1 MATVQSQLSRRT
13 NSNTKQRQVIQTND
27 DGLEEVGHEALLF
40 VYGHNVNIYSDVFS
54 IPPSSSA
61 WEIHQSYQKLLQKL
75 EFALNALSRESD
87 VNDKFQTQSALLW
100 GMKPSQLAAGMHP
113 RIFIEIKIDAVKRAY
128 QILADSS
135 SRQEYDFFLRE
146 HLHNANTLHRKNFN
160 CDASCDESE
169 LVGESFASDDDD
181 DESNNTVTLYEDY
194 EEEEVVRSSSHD
206 GRVSSYECKNDATAH
221 VQTVPDS
228 LVMHSINNDEVFDP
242 FNLYDEVYSPSA
254 STRGQEPP
262 ELVAP
267 VTPDF
272 SYNSVD
278 MMDEDKKEATTFV
291 CSLPK
296 DDDSSNASVMSEED
310 LDDDDNSYGAERI
323 VTSGSSR
330 LTNLEPEEEIH
341 LDVCVEEEEE
351 MLDTF
356 RSIAKSISAI
366 DEEKDGETRK
376 QAAIDQKQTAFL
388 AQMNQNPED
397 EIDCFRN
404 DGSCDNSENN
414 DDMSYESFDK
424 ETEVDDDVSTQSAW
438 PCVGACF
445 EEMAGTV
452 DDINSAIDQMC
463 GRKRC

>member
-13 NSNTKQRQVIQTND
+13 NSNTKQRQVIQTSD

-75 EFALNALSRESD
+75 EFALNAFSRDSD

-181 DESNNTVTLYEDY
+181 DESNNTVTLYEDF
-194 EEEEVVRSSSHD
+194 EDEEVVRSSSHD
-206 GRVSSYECKNDATAH
+206 GTVSSNEYKNDAIAH
-221 VQTVPDS
+221 AQTLPDS
-228 LVMHSINNDEVFDP
+228 LVIHSINNDEVFDP

-272 SYNSVD
+272 SYNSID
-278 MMDEDKKEATTFV
+278 MMDEDEKEATTFV
-291 CSLPK
+291 CSLPN

-310 LDDDDNSYGAERI
+310 LDDDDNLYGAERI
-323 VTSGSSR
+323 ITSGSSR

-341 LDVCVEEEEE
+341 LDVSVEEEEE

-356 RSIAKSISAI
+356 RSIAKSISAF
-366 DEEKDGETRK
+366 DEEKEGEKRK
-376 QAAIDQKQTAFL
+376 QTAMDQKQTAFF

-445 EEMAGTV
+445 EEMAGAV